1 MLVVSTFCIT
11 LRFDRALLELEAIDS
26 HFGLDELLLKSI
38 VLKCEVLLLVL
49 KFGKRRVCLLILT
62 YLALKLR
69 NLCFETDVHA
79 S

>member
-26 HFGLDELLLKSI
+26 HFGLDELLLQSI

>member
-11 LRFDRALLELEAIDS
+11 LSLDRAFLELEAIDS
-26 HFGLDELLLKSI
+26 HFGLDELLLQSI
-38 VLKCEVLLLVL
+38 VLECEVLLLVL

-69 NLCFETDVHA
+69 NLCFETDVNA